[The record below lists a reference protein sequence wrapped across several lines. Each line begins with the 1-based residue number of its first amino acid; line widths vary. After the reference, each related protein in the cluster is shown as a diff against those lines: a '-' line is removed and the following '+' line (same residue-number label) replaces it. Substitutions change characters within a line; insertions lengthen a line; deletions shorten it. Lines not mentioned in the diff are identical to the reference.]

1 MQVDRVI
8 FPVRSLGPG
17 NRMVIWT
24 VGCDL
29 KCPGCSSPDLRL
41 KDKTKDIAVDKL
53 GSMIDAVATKS
64 TIDGFTITGGE
75 PFAQPSHLLILL
87 KHISLISRDILIYT
101 GYTLKE
107 LEKIP
112 NNYYAAEILNLTA
125 VLIDGP
131 YISSLNDGKPLRGS
145 SNQTIHM
152 LKSEYSQVYKD
163 YQLNQRIIENFLY
176 NNNLISV
183 GIHNQYNSGA

>member
-1 MQVDRVI
+1 MQVDRLL
-8 FPVRSLGPG
+8 FPVKSLGPG
-17 NRMVIWT
+17 NRMAIWT

-29 KCPGCSSPDLRL
+29 KCHGCSSSDLWR
-41 KDKTKDIAVDKL
+41 KDKTKDIGLDKL
-53 GSMIDAVATKS
+53 CSMVDAVANKS

-75 PFAQPSHLLILL
+75 PFAQPGHLLDLL

-107 LEKIP
+107 LNEIP
-112 NNYYAAEILNLTA
+112 DKYYAAEILRFTA

-131 YISSLNDGKPLRGS
+131 YVSGLNDGKPLRGS
-145 SNQTIHM
+145 SNQTIHI
-152 LKSEYSQVYKD
+152 LNSEYSLIYKD